1 MGVLDGNGSGVLG
14 AGVAVGGVWTQPARR
29 IMMIIDKVNIRF
41 LIVSPKSNL
50 CF

>member
-14 AGVAVGGVWTQPARR
+14 AGVTVGGVWPQPARR
-29 IMMIIDKVNIRF
+29 IMMIIDKVNMRF